1 MIFDDIFFV
10 LSVRNV
16 RLHFLRSVLAAV
28 GIIIGVVAIA
38 SMGIMGTNLTVA
50 VTEELSSSGNVIMV
64 TPAGGGGGDFGDHSQ
79 SATSDNV
86 ITDRQVKDIE
96 KVSGTNAVI
105 PLHSTAD
112 QIEVG
117 SKQGWVTIYGLDT
130 DDMRV
135 QLNVEEG
142 KFISGTS
149 GALIGPLLAEDY
161 ELKTGSRIKIG
172 DDEDGRKTIRVVG
185 VLEERGMSMEM
196 YTDSAIVVSENWYTD
211 QYGGE
216 NEYDQ
221 VNVIV
226 ENLDKIEEI
235 KEGIDRKLNKGRDDE
250 VNVIDSGSILEMI
263 TNTLSTITVFVS
275 GIAGIS
281 LLVAAVSIFNVMMM
295 SVTERIK
302 EIGILRSIGTRKAW
316 VRRMFIYEAF
326 ILGFVGSA
334 LGGLLSLAGGYVL
347 VLMMVQDTQYFF
359 SFQSL
364 INIPYAMGIGII
376 ICVVSG
382 VYPAW
387 KASNLDP
394 IEALANE

>member
-1 MIFDDIFFV
+1 MIFDDVFFV

-16 RLHFLRSVLAAV
+16 RLHFLRSVLAVV

-38 SMGIMGTNLTVA
+38 SMGIMGANLTVA

-64 TPAGGGGGDFGDHSQ
+64 TPASGGGNGFGAHSG
-79 SATSDNV
+79 STTTENV
-86 ITDRQVKDIE
+86 IDNQQVKEIE
-96 KVSGTNAVI
+96 KVAGTNAVI
-105 PLHSTAD
+105 PLHSTSD

-117 SKQGWVTIYGLDT
+117 SKMGWVAIYGLDT

-149 GALIGPLLAEDY
+149 GALIGPRLAEDY
-161 ELKTGSRIKIG
+161 ELKSGSRIKIG
-172 DDEDGRKTIRVVG
+172 DEDDGRETIRVVG
-185 VLEERGMSMEM
+185 VLEERGMSMDM
-196 YTDSAIVVSENWYTD
+196 YTDNAIIVSDHWYTD
-211 QYGGE
+211 VYGGE

-221 VNVIV
+221 VNIVV
-226 ENLDKIEEI
+226 ENLEEIEEI
-235 KEGIDRKLNKGRDDE
+235 KEGIDRKLNKGKDDE
-250 VNVIDSGSILEMI
+250 VNIIDSGSILEMI

-302 EIGILRSIGTRKAW
+302 EIGILRSIGTRKSW

-326 ILGFVGSA
+326 ILGFVGSGI
-334 LGGLLSLAGGYVL
+334 GGLLSLAGGYGL
-347 VLMMVQDTQYFF
+347 VMLMVQDTQYFF
-359 SFQSL
+359 SFESL
-364 INIPYAMGIGII
+364 INIPYAMVIGII
-376 ICVVSG
+376 ICLASG

-394 IEALANE
+394 IEALATE